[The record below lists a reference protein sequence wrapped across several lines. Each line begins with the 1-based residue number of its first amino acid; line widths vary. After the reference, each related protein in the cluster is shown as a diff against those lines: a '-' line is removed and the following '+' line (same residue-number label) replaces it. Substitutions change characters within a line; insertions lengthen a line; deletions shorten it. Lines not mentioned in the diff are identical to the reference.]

1 MILICMLQVRITE
14 ILGIVKKKLMND
26 DKPKNA

>member
-26 DKPKNA
+26 DKPKNT

>member
-26 DKPKNA
+26 DKPKNI